1 MADFTSTLAAPPN
14 SLFQGIEHV
23 GYCSTKHVQ
32 INVMWVLQLVSYP
45 GAIPVPGTQNLTKTG
60 FSMELGW
67 NQNWG

>member
-1 MADFTSTLAAPPN
+1 MAEFTSTLPAPPN
-14 SLFQGIEHV
+14 SLFQGTEHV

-32 INVMWVLQLVSYP
+32 INIVRVLQLVSYL